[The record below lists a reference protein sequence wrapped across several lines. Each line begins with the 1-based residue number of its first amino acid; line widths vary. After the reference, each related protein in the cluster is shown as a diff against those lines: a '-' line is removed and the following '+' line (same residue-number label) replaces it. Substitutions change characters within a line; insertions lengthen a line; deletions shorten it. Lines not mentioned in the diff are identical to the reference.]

1 MVLKSKSSHQEIKRV
16 LVVFKSSKL
25 DRYRDDGSIFARR
38 NTGDDDVSKVYERL
52 TVAHDEH
59 ERSVAEIE
67 STLDRLGLEI
77 VRATQPRKS
86 DVARADLVVAIG
98 GDGTFLW
105 TARKVEGVPMLG
117 VNSAPGASTGHYCGA
132 TVSTFKS
139 TLEAIC
145 SGHLSPTPL
154 PRLCLDINGN
164 RVPYLALNDAFFAH
178 RCPAA
183 SSRYL
188 LRVGE
193 HHSLQV
199 SSGVWMATQSGST
212 GAIHSAGGDLMD
224 TSDARL
230 QYLVNNPYRGS
241 AIDKNL
247 RHGYTDKSVKL
258 VSRSPNNA
266 VYLDGATLSYRLD
279 FGSVLTVGLAEEKL
293 MVFNYGRSKE
303 P

>member
-1 MVLKSKSSHQEIKRV
+1 MVLRSKISHSEIKRV

-25 DRYRDDGSIFARR
+25 DRYRDDGSLFARKDV
-38 NTGDDDVSKVYERL
+38 GDEDVSRVYERL

-59 ERSVAEIE
+59 EASVAEIE
-67 STLDRLGLEI
+67 GCIDSLGLEV

-86 DVARADLVVAIG
+86 DVTRSDLVVPIG

-132 TVSTFKS
+132 TSATFRN
-139 TLEAIC
+139 TLQAIC
-145 SGHLSPTPL
+145 SGELSASPL
-154 PRLCLDINGN
+154 PRLKLEINGS
-164 RVPYLALNDAFFAH
+164 RVPYLALNDAFFSH

-188 LRVGE
+188 LRVGPN
-193 HHSLQV
+193 HSLQV
-199 SSGVWMATQSGST
+199 SSGVWLSTQSGST
-212 GAIHSAGGDLMD
+212 GAINSAGGDLMKA
-224 TSDARL
+224 SDGRI
-230 QYLVNNPYRGS
+230 QYLVNNPYRGDE
-241 AIDKNL
+241 IDPNL
-247 RHGYTDKSVKL
+247 LHGYTSDTVKF

-293 MVFNYGRSKE
+293 MVYNYGRSKM